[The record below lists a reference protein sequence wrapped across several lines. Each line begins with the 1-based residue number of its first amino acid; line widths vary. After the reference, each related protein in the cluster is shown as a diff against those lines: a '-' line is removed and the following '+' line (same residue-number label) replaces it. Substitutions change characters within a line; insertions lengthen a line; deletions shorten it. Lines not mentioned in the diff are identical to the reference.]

1 MLLAFASSSA
11 LADHVPPAGLDSKGT
26 WAVLISVG
34 VIFSLLILSF
44 AWAYLDGQFTNP
56 ERIKYALTEP
66 EREWPFENGTRRAHA
81 PALGEHTRDVLA
93 EHGYSAA
100 EIAAMVESKVVAAA
114 G

>member
-1 MLLAFASSSA
+1 MMRDSRIQNLARTAVVLTFASSSA

-66 EREWPFENGTRRAHA
+66 EREWPYENGTSLER
-81 PALGEHTRDVLA
+81 PLV
-93 EHGYSAA
+93 
-100 EIAAMVESKVVAAA
+100 SKS
-114 G
+114 

>member
-1 MLLAFASSSA
+1 MMSRYSKIQNLARAAMLLVFASSSA

-66 EREWPFENGTRRAHA
+66 EREWPFENGTSLER
-81 PALGEHTRDVLA
+81 PV
-93 EHGYSAA
+93 
-100 EIAAMVESKVVAAA
+100 VPSKS
-114 G
+114 

>member
-1 MLLAFASSSA
+1 MMRHSRIQNLARAQRLLARTAMILAFVSSSA

-44 AWAYLDGQFTNP
+44 AWAYLDGQFINP

-66 EREWPFENGTRRAHA
+66 EREWPFKDGTSLER
-81 PALGEHTRDVLA
+81 PLP
-93 EHGYSAA
+93 
-100 EIAAMVESKVVAAA
+100 SKS
-114 G
+114 

>member
-1 MLLAFASSSA
+1 MSQYPRIQNLARATTILAFVSSSA
-11 LADHVPPAGLDSKGT
+11 LADHVPPVGLDSKGT

-66 EREWPFENGTRRAHA
+66 EREWPFENGTSLEIGRAH
-81 PALGEHTRDVLA
+81 V
-93 EHGYSAA
+93 
-100 EIAAMVESKVVAAA
+100 
-114 G
+114 

>member
-1 MLLAFASSSA
+1 MRHESQVTSHGLKARVFGVLVFMLGSSA

-66 EREWPFENGTRRAHA
+66 EREWPFEHGTSLER
-81 PALGEHTRDVLA
+81 PV
-93 EHGYSAA
+93 
-100 EIAAMVESKVVAAA
+100 IPSKS
-114 G
+114 

>member
-1 MLLAFASSSA
+1 MGHESQVTSHGLKARVFGVLVFMLGSSA

-56 ERIKYALTEP
+56 ERIKYSLTEP
-66 EREWPFENGTRRAHA
+66 EREWPFENGTSLER
-81 PALGEHTRDVLA
+81 PV
-93 EHGYSAA
+93 
-100 EIAAMVESKVVAAA
+100 VPSKS
-114 G
+114 

>member
-1 MLLAFASSSA
+1 MMRHSRIQNLAPHLFARTAMILAFVSSSA
-11 LADHVPPAGLDSKGT
+11 LADHVPPVGLDSKGT

-66 EREWPFENGTRRAHA
+66 EREWPFENGTSLER
-81 PALGEHTRDVLA
+81 PAVP
-93 EHGYSAA
+93 
-100 EIAAMVESKVVAAA
+100 SKS
-114 G
+114 